1 MCAYGNEDRVIVL
14 NVAFIYIYVIV
25 IIFVLV
31 QVVVA
36 VLLDNFFRVSKEQQN
51 QEQASENN
59 EKRKLDD
66 LLTQHERYHFD
77 FFLEHL
83 VKHFKT
89 DDDLQK
95 RIRSMFNFLDVD
107 RSGAIDF
114 IELSEG
120 MFRLRSNVFKGS
132 DGDTMRMTLDEWDDL
147 TSGLLSA
154 NGTLSYEDFTAMIFS
169 RLRLFVQRRTADVL
183 KFSSTEHP
191 EMETSLLCFKY
202 FMMKGQTLDAPRILT
217 RQPLA
222 RPLTLNGQQSSQA
235 NGHKNSTQTVTETV
249 METDA
254 QSVAASMSEATSSR
268 QLQSVRTQEPWQ
280 LENTHTLAQE
290 HHPAFPLPSS
300 SSWQLPA
307 ALLDSQV

>member
-1 MCAYGNEDRVIVL
+1 ML

-89 DDDLQK
+89 DDDLHK

-202 FMMKGQTLDAPRILT
+202 FMMNGQTLAADSGLTADAAPRRLT
-217 RQPLA
+217 SQTLA
-222 RPLTLNGQQSSQA
+222 WPLTLNGQQSQV
-235 NGHKNSTQTVTETV
+235 NHRKNSTQTVTETN
-249 METDA
+249 EE
-254 QSVAASMSEATSSR
+254 Q
-268 QLQSVRTQEPWQ
+268 WQ
-280 LENTHTLAQE
+280 LENTPKLAQE
-290 HHPAFPLPSS
+290 HHPALPLPSS